1 MTNKPFS
8 MPFVLKETVKHM
20 RKSIDIS
27 TQKTI
32 ARLPEFKDNSE
43 LVAEV
48 MTTLT
53 NLNRLNKLLDDIENN
68 NTTLFGDT
76 EK

>member
-8 MPFVLKETVKHM
+8 MSFVLRETVKHM

-32 ARLPEFKDNSE
+32 ARLPEFKDDSDGI
-43 LVAEV
+43 AEV

-68 NTTLFGDT
+68 NTNLFG
-76 EK
+76 E

>member
-1 MTNKPFS
+1 MMNKPPFS
-8 MPFVLKETVKHM
+8 MAFVLRETIKHM

-32 ARLPEFKDNSE
+32 ARLPEFKDNSPAI
-43 LVAEV
+43 AEV

-53 NLNRLNKLLDDIENN
+53 NLNRLNKLLDDLENN
-68 NTTLFGDT
+68 NTTLFG
-76 EK
+76 E